1 MALRYD
7 HVSAITSK
15 TSQIPIKDRTLVYY
29 VGTLLRT
36 LFEFQ

>member
-29 VGTLLRT
+29 VETLHSL
-36 LFEFQ
+36 LFEYQ